1 VLRLRPRGGAVRPRA
16 APKAARSAA
25 RAVGPTVGLAGGAI
39 IAVALAAC
47 GAAHAPPATQGS
59 AGPDPMPPLADV
71 RAEIEALDL
80 AIATDRAS
88 LDLDAPGPEAIAAVQ
103 AAEVGRAGGTCAPPA
118 GDRCVDAC
126 RLSDAICS
134 NAARICELARGLP
147 GDAWATERC
156 DAGKASCAASIERCC
171 GCQP

>member
-1 VLRLRPRGGAVRPRA
+1 MLWLRPRGGPVRALA
-16 APKAARSAA
+16 AL
-25 RAVGPTVGLAGGAI
+25 AVGLTV
-39 IAVALAAC
+39 AVLLAAC
-47 GAAHAPPATQGS
+47 GAGHRPPRHQGS
-59 AGPDPMPPLADV
+59 VGPNPMPPLADV

-88 LDLDAPGPEAIAAVQ
+88 LDLDAPGPDAIAAVQ
-103 AAEVGRAGGTCAPPA
+103 AAEVGRAGDTCAPPT

-126 RLSDAICS
+126 RLSDAICG